1 MLPIQDFESIL
12 QRVEPHLCD
21 IVFELRN
28 IVAEVAPNATE
39 RIHSKGLSYF
49 IESRGGPVSAGVC
62 QIVIEKDHIRL
73 AFIHGAFLPD
83 RLNLLEGAPSYKKF
97 IRLASFEHAPWDY
110 LKEMITASYR
120 FDPREPG
127 ATLKIYKPPVN

>member
-1 MLPIQDFESIL
+1 M
-12 QRVEPHLCD
+12 RD

-28 IVAEVAPNATE
+28 IVAEVAPEATE
-39 RIHSKGLSYF
+39 SIHSKGLSYF

-83 RLNLLEGAPSYKKF
+83 RLNLLEGAPSYKKY
-97 IRLASFEHAPWDY
+97 IRIASFEHAPWDY
-110 LKEMITASYR
+110 LKEMIAASYR

-127 ATLKIYKPPVN
+127 ATSKLYKPPLK